1 MGCNGNTLAGSLT
14 AGPLDKKTDEE
25 TLSNK
30 AAKPCQATISPPR
43 DGGWS
48 GGWGSG
54 RKVWRWQKREEE
66 SSGIQTTANAPC

>member
-30 AAKPCQATISPPR
+30 AAKPCQATISPVG
-43 DGGWS
+43 GGW
-48 GGWGSG
+48 SG
-54 RKVWRWQKREEE
+54 RKVWRRQKTEEE
-66 SSGIQTTANAPC
+66 SDGIQANS